1 MEDNKVVKKRE
12 EINLEDKWKLE
23 KIYANED
30 AWEKDFNILKK
41 ESPKL
46 REFAGKLNDKEEILK
61 YLELNEKVSRLGET
75 LYVYAHMKS
84 DEDTS
89 NQKYQSYM
97 NKIDAFMAEFASYGA
112 FFVPEILALPDEFI
126 KDLIKNDER
135 FKIYEFMLMDILKEK
150 PHILT
155 KEMEEL
161 LALASDCLDAPSSI
175 HNMLTNADMSFGNI
189 KDEDGDEVELTEGN
203 YSSFIKSK
211 DRSVREAAFKRLF
224 GEYKKFDNTLATTL
238 TSSVKSFNFSARVR
252 KYESPIEASLSPN
265 DIPVS
270 VYENAIKTINDNLSS
285 LHRYVKIKKK
295 LLGLEQMHMY
305 DLYVP
310 IIEVEKEK
318 ISFDEGVKI
327 ANEGLKPLGEEY
339 LNLFNEGINSGWIDK
354 YENKGKRGGAYS
366 WGGYD
371 TMPYVLLNY
380 HNELNDVSTL
390 VHEMGHSLHS
400 YYSRKTQPYYY
411 AGYTLFCA
419 EVASTTNEALLIHYL
434 IEKEQD
440 KKKKLYLI
448 NQELEQIRT
457 TVFRQLMFAE
467 FELYTHNALNA
478 GEALTAADYSAKW
491 HELNA
496 NYFGPDMVVDE
507 DIDMEWARIPHF
519 YSDFYVY
526 QYATGYAAASAF
538 ANAILEGKENA
549 VEKYKGFLKAGG
561 SKYPIDILKDAGV
574 DMTTSE
580 PLEATIHRFNEVLD
594 RLEEF
599 ELENFNDI
607 KRGSYRVPFLL
618 LFVIKI
624 YSQY

>member
-175 HNMLTNADMSFGNI
+175 HNMLTNADMTFGNI

-224 GEYKKFDNTLATTL
+224 GEYKMFDNTLATTL

-318 ISFDEGVKI
+318 ISFDEGVKL

-580 PLEATIHRFNEVLD
+580 PLEATIHRFNELLD
-594 RLEEF
+594 MLEEF
-599 ELENFNDI
+599 
-607 KRGSYRVPFLL
+607 
-618 LFVIKI
+618 
-624 YSQY
+624 

>member
-175 HNMLTNADMSFGNI
+175 HNMLTNADMTFGNI

-580 PLEATIHRFNEVLD
+580 PLEATIHRFNELLD
-594 RLEEF
+594 MLEEF
-599 ELENFNDI
+599 
-607 KRGSYRVPFLL
+607 
-618 LFVIKI
+618 
-624 YSQY
+624 

>member
-175 HNMLTNADMSFGNI
+175 HNMLTNADMTFGNI

-318 ISFDEGVKI
+318 ISFDEGVKL
-327 ANEGLKPLGEEY
+327 ANEGLKPLGGEY

-580 PLEATIHRFNEVLD
+580 PLEATIHRFNELLD
-594 RLEEF
+594 MLEEF
-599 ELENFNDI
+599 
-607 KRGSYRVPFLL
+607 
-618 LFVIKI
+618 
-624 YSQY
+624 